1 MTSKLISSAAIRKP
15 AKDENTTL
23 KANLALVSSKK
34 SEKIDFRGLL
44 IVLCS
49 CKLVAINMSTQN

>member
-23 KANLALVSSKK
+23 RANLAFVSSKK
-34 SEKIDFRGLL
+34 SEKIDDYEL
-44 IVLCS
+44 
-49 CKLVAINMSTQN
+49 KLNKSRSWLMI